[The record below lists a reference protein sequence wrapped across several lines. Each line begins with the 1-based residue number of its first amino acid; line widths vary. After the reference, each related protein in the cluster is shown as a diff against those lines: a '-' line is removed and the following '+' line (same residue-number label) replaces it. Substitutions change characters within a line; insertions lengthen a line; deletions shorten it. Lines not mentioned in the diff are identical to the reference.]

1 MRKEIEITIEKGRD
15 AGKTFKITEM
25 GAVQMDRW
33 AVKAL
38 CLFGRS
44 GQGLGTLANMGFVEI
59 INAFS
64 KVNYDDAQPLLD
76 ELLACASF
84 KKDGVYVAMKGSMIE
99 GVVEDFTTLF
109 RLRVEALKLH
119 FGFLGDGGESKSE

>member
-1 MRKEIEITIEKGRD
+1 MRKEIEITIDQGRD

-25 GAVQMDRW
+25 GSVQMDRW
-33 AVKAL
+33 ATKAL

-44 GQGLGTLANMGFVEI
+44 NQGLGSLANMGLVEI

-64 KVNYDDAQPLLD
+64 KVDYEEAQPLLD

-84 KKDGVYVAMKGSMIE
+84 KKDGAYVVMKGSMIE

-119 FGFLGDGGESKSE
+119 FGFLGQGGESTSK

>member
-1 MRKEIEITIEKGRD
+1 MRKEIEITIEQGRD

-25 GAVQMDRW
+25 GSVQMDRW
-33 AVKAL
+33 ATKAL

-44 GQGLGTLANMGFVEI
+44 NQDLRAIAKMGVLEI
-59 INAFS
+59 IKAFS
-64 KVNYDDAQPLLD
+64 SVPYEEAQPLLD

-84 KKDGVYVAMKGSMIE
+84 KKDGVYVAMKGSMID

-109 RLRVEALKLH
+109 RLRVEALKIH
-119 FGFLGDGGESKSE
+119 FGFLGQGGESGSK